1 MRPGTYFTSI
11 STSSPF
17 SSVALRYLYLVFL
30 AWYLRTSPSAFNIL
44 PTVRS
49 WSSTPSFSSFQCSLS
64 AQTFFS
70 LRSSMTRS
78 LSRIGVSL
86 GEVLGLVD
94 LHTNPATPFFL
105 YAATHRS
112 RVRLP
117 YGHILAAST
126 TLTSFCAMGNTH
138 RSRSSKISFA
148 ILTISGCYP
157 KTAICLCT
165 LPRTLDG
172 LTNTLFRYI
181 IKGGN
186 LGSELKLITGFI
198 SLLR

>member
-30 AWYLRTSPSAFNIL
+30 AWYLRTS
-44 PTVRS
+44 
-49 WSSTPSFSSFQCSLS
+49 
-64 AQTFFS
+64 
-70 LRSSMTRS
+70 
-78 LSRIGVSL
+78 
-86 GEVLGLVD
+86 
-94 LHTNPATPFFL
+94 PATPFFL

-165 LPRTLDG
+165 LPFLLDFSVIYDILRG
-172 LTNTLFRYI
+172 RLRQSCRDRSSKYKECNHEDVLDNLRN
-181 IKGGN
+181 GGDCCTDN
-186 LGSELKLITGFI
+186 RHHSATGQPWRVFYQN
-198 SLLR
+198 SARHHRLH

>member
-30 AWYLRTSPSAFNIL
+30 AWYLRTS
-44 PTVRS
+44 
-49 WSSTPSFSSFQCSLS
+49 
-64 AQTFFS
+64 
-70 LRSSMTRS
+70 
-78 LSRIGVSL
+78 
-86 GEVLGLVD
+86 
-94 LHTNPATPFFL
+94 PATPFFL

-165 LPRTLDG
+165 LPPFLESLGYLCSYCNCPDSEIRCLG
-172 LTNTLFRYI
+172 YGALFSIWGYLLVHA
-181 IKGGN
+181 GGK
-186 LGSELKLITGFI
+186 SEK
-198 SLLR
+198 SLH